1 MTTPPTPRTALI
13 TGASRGIGRHLA
25 LGFADA
31 GFDLGLMATTAEGLG
46 PVVAEVGDRVRVVP
60 VVGDVAREVDVVR
73 AVAEVVRQLGRIDVL
88 INNAGRVDAEVP
100 LWAAEPD
107 EWWDV
112 VRVNVRG
119 PFLLAHTVIPVMLEH
134 GGGRIIDINS
144 GSGTRD
150 FATATGYTASKSA
163 LFRIGGSIH
172 AAGFELGLRAFEMA
186 PGVVRTDMTASM
198 AMHEDRTEWTEPADV
213 VALALALARGD
224 GDHLS
229 GCYLR
234 VGLDDPAAL
243 ADVPR
248 RRLEIGEH
256 RDQPL

>member
-1 MTTPPTPRTALI
+1 MTTAFI

-31 GFDLGLMATTAEGLG
+31 GFQLGLMATSAEALA
-46 PVVAEVGDRVRVVP
+46 PVVAEIGDRVTVVP

-73 AVAEVVRQLGRIDVL
+73 AVDEVVRQLGTIDVL
-88 INNAGRVDAEVP
+88 INNAGRIDAEVP
-100 LWAAEPD
+100 LWEADPD

-119 PFLLAHTVIPVMLEH
+119 PFLLAHTVIPVMLEN

-144 GSGTRD
+144 GYGARD
-150 FATATGYTASKSA
+150 VPVATAYSASKSA
-163 LFRIGGSIH
+163 LFRIGGAIH
-172 AAGFELGLRAFEMA
+172 AAGFERGLRTFEMA
-186 PGVVRTDMTASM
+186 PGVVHTDMTA
-198 AMHEDRTEWTEPADV
+198 AMEAHAGRTEWTEPRDV

-229 GCYLR
+229 GGYVR
-234 VGLDDPAAL
+234 VGRDDPNAL
-243 ADVPR
+243 AEVPPR
-248 RRLEIGEH
+248 RLTVN
-256 RDQPL
+256 